1 MTFPDK
7 PWQRGSFHLRIWA
20 VPARE
25 AIARMDPSRDATVA
39 ERIHGRFGSLTRAER
54 QLANAMLENYPVSG
68 LGSITVIAEASG
80 VSTPTVVRMAKK
92 LGFSGFPD
100 LQAALRAELEAT
112 ISNPIAKHDRWA
124 ADAPDTHILNRFA
137 DMVMSNLRQ
146 TLRQLDPEDFDAVAA
161 LLSDRRRAVHVVGG
175 RITRSLADYFF
186 THMQVIRRGM
196 TLIASNSNIWP
207 HYVLNMAKGDVLVA
221 FDIRRYER
229 DILKLAEMASSKGV
243 TLVLFTDQWGSPAA
257 RHATH
262 SFNCRI
268 EAPSAWDSSVV
279 TLFIVEAL
287 IAAVQ
292 NATWK
297 ETKQRMKTLEELFD
311 QTKMFRK
318 FI

>member
-1 MTFPDK
+1 
-7 PWQRGSFHLRIWA
+7 
-20 VPARE
+20 
-25 AIARMDPSRDATVA
+25 VA
-39 ERIHGRFGSLTRAER
+39 ERIRERFNGLTRAER
-54 QLANAMLENYPVSG
+54 QLANAMMENYPVSG
-68 LGSITVIAEASG
+68 LGSITAIADTSG

-92 LGFSGFPD
+92 LGFGGFPD
-100 LQAALRAELEAT
+100 LQATLRAELEAT

-137 DMVMSNLRQ
+137 DAAMENMRQ
-146 TLRQLDPEDFDAVAA
+146 TLRQLDTAEFDAAAA
-161 LLSDRRRAVHVVGG
+161 LLADRKHGVHVVGG

-186 THMQVIRRGM
+186 THMQVIRNKT
-196 TLIASNSNIWP
+196 TLIASNSNTWP
-207 HYVLNMAKGDVLVA
+207 HYVLNMDKGDVLVA

-229 DILKLAEMASSKGV
+229 DILMLAEMAASKGV
-243 TLVLFTDQWGSPAA
+243 ALVLFTDQWGSPAA
-257 RHATH
+257 KYATH
-262 SFNCRI
+262 CFNSRI

-279 TLFIVEAL
+279 TLFIAEAL

-297 ETKQRMKTLEELFD
+297 ETKRRMNTLEDLFD

>member
-1 MTFPDK
+1 
-7 PWQRGSFHLRIWA
+7 
-20 VPARE
+20 
-25 AIARMDPSRDATVA
+25 MDPAQDATVA
-39 ERIHGRFGSLTRAER
+39 ERIHRRLENLTRAER
-54 QLANAMLENYPVSG
+54 QLANAILENYPVSG
-68 LGSITVIAEASG
+68 LGSITALAEASG

-92 LGFSGFPD
+92 LGFGGFPQ

-112 ISNPIAKHDRWA
+112 LSNPIAKHDRWA

-137 DMVMSNLRQ
+137 DMVMDNLRQ
-146 TLRQLDPEDFDAVAA
+146 TLRQLDPELFNAVTK
-161 LLSDRRRAVHVVGG
+161 LLADRKRGVYLVGG
-175 RITRSLADYFF
+175 RITRSLADYLF
-186 THMQVIRRGM
+186 THLQVIRGDV
-196 TLIASNSNIWP
+196 TLIASNSNMWP
-207 HYVLNMAKGDVLVA
+207 HYVLNMSKGDVLVA

-229 DILKLAEMASSKGV
+229 DILKLAEMAASKGV

-257 RHATH
+257 KHATH

-279 TLFIVEAL
+279 SLFIVEAL
-287 IAAVQ
+287 IAAIQ